1 MNNTIFLFIATLFCW
16 SPTWYI
22 IKFQLGVV
30 DPLVSV
36 FYRFFLAAIIL
47 IIFCYFKNIK
57 FNFTL
62 KNHFYICLLG
72 VLLFNINYVLFYIS
86 TQYLISGLVC
96 LCFSALLL
104 MNIFNYFIFYKEKP
118 SLMTVFSSGFGLI
131 GLVIIFNKEIF
142 NFDYK
147 TGTSF
152 GILVG
157 LIATYIASLGNIV
170 SIKNS
175 KDKLNVISVNALA
188 MLYGSISLFVFL
200 VITKSSFNF
209 EITTAY
215 ISSLL
220 YLSIFGSVLGFSF
233 YLTLIKNI
241 GPNNGSYISV
251 IMPLMALIIS
261 TYFEN
266 LEWTFTLIFGG
277 LLILIGNFF
286 IIKSSN

>member
-1 MNNTIFLFIATLFCW
+1 
-16 SPTWYI
+16 
-22 IKFQLGVV
+22 
-30 DPLVSV
+30 
-36 FYRFFLAAIIL
+36 
-47 IIFCYFKNIK
+47 
-57 FNFTL
+57 
-62 KNHFYICLLG
+62 
-72 VLLFNINYVLFYIS
+72 
-86 TQYLISGLVC
+86 
-96 LCFSALLL
+96 
-104 MNIFNYFIFYKEKP
+104 MNIFNYFVFYKEKP
-118 SLMTVFSSGFGLI
+118 SLMTVLGSTFGLI
-131 GLVIIFNKEIF
+131 GLLIIFNKEIF

-147 TGTSF
+147 IGTSF

-175 KDKLNVISVNALA
+175 KDNLNIISVNALA
-188 MLYGSISLFVFL
+188 MLYGSISLFVYL
-200 VITKSSFNF
+200 IVTKSNFDF

-215 ISSLL
+215 ISSLI
-220 YLSIFGSVLGFSF
+220 YLSVFGSVLGFSF

-266 LEWTFTLIFGG
+266 LEWTFTLILGG
-277 LLILIGNFF
+277 FLILVGNFF